1 MKRSGRIAIVLLA
14 VVCVAGAQI
23 KSQTLKVDVDL
34 VQVFATVTD
43 QFGHYVVGLEPP
55 NFQVFEYKIE
65 QKVETFSSEDVPMSV
80 GVILDASSSMKP
92 SLSLAK
98 DAAVTFL
105 KLGNPE
111 DEYFLVEFNDRAQIT
126 EDFTTDIHKLEN
138 HLIFIPAKGRTAL
151 FDGVY
156 LGLSRVREGS
166 NPRKFLLVITDG
178 GDNHSRYGFTQ
189 VRQYAREQDVQVYVI
204 AVAGGGG
211 NAAGEGTINDIVELT
226 GGRRFFARSA
236 NDLEDIC
243 TKIAIEV
250 KNQYVIGYHSTNETH
265 DGKYRHIRVKVNPPK
280 GMSQMFVRAKEGY
293 YPPTDK
299 N

>member
-1 MKRSGRIAIVLLA
+1 MKGTGRIAIVLLA
-14 VVCVAGAQI
+14 VVCVAGAQA
-23 KSQTLKVDVDL
+23 KVQTLKVDVDL

-43 QFGHYVVGLEPP
+43 EFGHYVVGLESP
-55 NFQVFEYKIE
+55 NFQVFEDKIE
-65 QKVETFSSEDVPMSV
+65 QKVESFSSEDVPMSV

-105 KLGNPE
+105 KLGNKE
-111 DEYFLVEFNDRAQIT
+111 DEYFLVEFNDRAQTT
-126 EDFTTDIHKLEN
+126 EDFTTDIRKLQD
-138 HLIFIPAKGRTAL
+138 HLVFLPAKGRTAL

-156 LGLSRVREGS
+156 LGLSKVREGT

-178 GDNHSRYGFTQ
+178 GDNHSRYGFSQ

-211 NAAGEGTINDIVELT
+211 NAGEGTINDIVELT

-250 KNQYVIGYHSTNETH
+250 KNQYVLGYHSTNEAH
-265 DGKYRHIRVKVNPPK
+265 DGKYRHIRVRVTPPK
-280 GMSQMFVRAKEGY
+280 GMSQMFIRAKEGY
-293 YPPTDK
+293 YPPAGQ